1 MAGVGISSGVQE
13 NATADEA
20 VNLSAGFSYLTLRD
34 YRMDPEHPPLG
45 KMLNAIPLTNAVVC
59 SRVREPQEALS
70 AATIALDI
78 STRNS
83 RVAALQ
89 KRRDRLRAGIELT
102 VDEGARA

>member
-1 MAGVGISSGVQE
+1 
-13 NATADEA
+13 
-20 VNLSAGFSYLTLRD
+20 
-34 YRMDPEHPPLG
+34 
-45 KMLNAIPLTNAVVC
+45 VVC
-59 SRVREPQEALS
+59 SRAREPHEALS
-70 AATIALDI
+70 AVGIALDI